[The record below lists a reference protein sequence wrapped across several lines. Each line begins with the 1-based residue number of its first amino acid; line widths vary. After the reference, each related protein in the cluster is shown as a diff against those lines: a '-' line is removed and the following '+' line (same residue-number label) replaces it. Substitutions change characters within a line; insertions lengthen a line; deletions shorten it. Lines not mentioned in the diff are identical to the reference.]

1 MIVVPGTYEFETFH
15 YQLLLL
21 YSKIRV
27 FIENCEKVYCKTFIF
42 RLLNEQLDETKM
54 KMLEATNNCIKLSDQ
69 LDFAK
74 ERQEMLQKNDEHLKR
89 VIDDFLYDG
98 TRITP

>member
-1 MIVVPGTYEFETFH
+1 MIVVPGTFEFESFHNRTVWAEEEAGICETF
-15 YQLLLL
+15 Y
-21 YSKIRV
+21 
-27 FIENCEKVYCKTFIF
+27 F

-89 VIDDFLYDG
+89 VIDHLLHDCIRVIPL
-98 TRITP
+98 